1 MALCQHDWPGNVREL
16 ANMVE
21 RLAIIHA
28 FGVVDLK
35 DLPDKFHQYTNAPSH
50 LQQELTLEADLFEE
64 PKVSMAVA
72 PSSSYNKLSSG
83 ILPEQGMDLKEHLN
97 DLEYSLIQQAL
108 DDSEGVV
115 AHAAK
120 NSICDVQPW

>member
-1 MALCQHDWPGNVREL
+1 M
-16 ANMVE
+16 
-21 RLAIIHA
+21 
-28 FGVVDLK
+28 
-35 DLPDKFHQYTNAPSH
+35 
-50 LQQELTLEADLFEE
+50 TLEADLFEE

-120 NSICDVQPW
+120 KLNMRRTTLVEKMRKHGLQRVD